1 MLRPDPLFYLTRGK
15 STTGHYRNNIYR
27 ITPLEELSGHPDPDK
42 IIDFLGSKMKP
53 DRYQNDTNVGSN
65 MILSLVSKRYP
76 NNTNLNNTNVTAT
89 TKREKDAVAA
99 VNFKKLKEKG
109 EGKIDFAFF
118 SLDRF
123 PLSVNLTFVK
133 LFMV

>member
-1 MLRPDPLFYLTRGK
+1 
-15 STTGHYRNNIYR
+15 
-27 ITPLEELSGHPDPDK
+27 
-42 IIDFLGSKMKP
+42 
-53 DRYQNDTNVGSN
+53 

-76 NNTNLNNTNVTAT
+76 NNTNLNITNLTT

-123 PLSVNLTFVK
+123 PLSVNFTFVK
-133 LFMV
+133 LFVV

>member
-1 MLRPDPLFYLTRGK
+1 
-15 STTGHYRNNIYR
+15 
-27 ITPLEELSGHPDPDK
+27 
-42 IIDFLGSKMKP
+42 
-53 DRYQNDTNVGSN
+53 

-76 NNTNLNNTNVTAT
+76 NNTNLNITNLTTTTT

-133 LFMV
+133 LFVV